1 MKTKLILICLILL
14 PVWNLQ
20 AKDDFLSYYAN
31 IEIQV
36 INPEETQEQIIH
48 FLKEKGGYFISRQ
61 NFYLQVK
68 QSPELLMDFMN
79 FLKQKGLIVNQE
91 IGNTNFR
98 ENYEQYQVTL
108 KTQSETLDSI
118 LKLFDQAGLY
128 EALDIEKKIQQI
140 IKEIEYAKG
149 QIRYIEER
157 VKYAYI
163 NISFKS
169 YTSLV
174 KTSIDS
180 PFDWINHL
188 KLENLF
194 REGEAQ

>member
-118 LKLFDQAGLY
+118 LNLFDQAGLY

>member
-14 PVWNLQ
+14 PVWNIQ

-36 INPEETQEQIIH
+36 INPEETQEEIIH

-61 NFYLQVK
+61 NFFLQVK

-98 ENYEQYQVTL
+98 ESYEQYQVTL

-140 IKEIEYAKG
+140 IREIEYAKG

-180 PFDWINHL
+180 PFNWINHL